1 VKVKVCKYLYF
12 VVLCDSD
19 SAGTSI
25 SSKNI
30 QFLLE
35 PRNSSSKMWF
45 KVKWSPVEINTEARV
60 SSLSAEFDKTMKMP
74 SNFQTKITDI
84 PDDVLLMIFLM
95 LPPKDLISLESSCR
109 RMRNVVLQY
118 NAYKLRLD
126 KIFRSKR
133 LNNYMLLSPQ
143 VQTQKTKEEISHYY
157 KLRLYKYIYRS
168 RYVPIHPYDDDYIKL
183 YKTEKKKQELD
194 DLVAENRKHL
204 THISLKLIL

>member
-35 PRNSSSKMWF
+35 PRNRSSKMWF

-95 LPPKDLISLESSCR
+95 LLPKDLIR
-109 RMRNVVLQY
+109 LQ
-118 NAYKLRLD
+118 K
-126 KIFRSKR
+126 
-133 LNNYMLLSPQ
+133 
-143 VQTQKTKEEISHYY
+143 KTFSIYITEI
-157 KLRLYKYIYRS
+157 
-168 RYVPIHPYDDDYIKL
+168 
-183 YKTEKKKQELD
+183 
-194 DLVAENRKHL
+194 
-204 THISLKLIL
+204 

>member
-1 VKVKVCKYLYF
+1 MKVKVCKYLYF

-95 LPPKDLISLESSCR
+95 LPPKDLIRYKKDIFYL
-109 RMRNVVLQY
+109 Y
-118 NAYKLRLD
+118 NRD
-126 KIFRSKR
+126 I
-133 LNNYMLLSPQ
+133 
-143 VQTQKTKEEISHYY
+143 I
-157 KLRLYKYIYRS
+157 
-168 RYVPIHPYDDDYIKL
+168 
-183 YKTEKKKQELD
+183 
-194 DLVAENRKHL
+194 
-204 THISLKLIL
+204 